1 MMGGQQEADEK
12 RDETTM
18 VNEQE
23 LEIAGRGWV
32 GRHLLDLE
40 EKSPDAL
47 RALLRTA
54 TLFKDAQD
62 TTYASLL
69 RGKVVCNLFFEDSTR
84 TRTSFSLA
92 ARKLGANVVEFTSR
106 GSSISK
112 GESFVDTARNLEA
125 LGADIVVVRHKTSGT
140 PHLLTKHLQA
150 CVVNAGDGAHEHP
163 TQGLLDIMTILD
175 VKKKIEGLRVCLV
188 GDISHSR
195 VARSNIWGLRKLGAE
210 VVVCGPRTLIPR
222 SISNL
227 GVEVNY
233 DLDEVIPHCDVINI
247 LRIQFER
254 QRTGLFPSI
263 REYRHLFCVDP
274 RRMALAKPDVLI
286 LAPGPINRG
295 VEISPE
301 VADGPNSRILDQ
313 VSNGLAVRMA
323 TLYLTVQ
330 QPKPAEAA

>member
-1 MMGGQQEADEK
+1 MPQEAVFSSGVDG
-12 RDETTM
+12 M
-18 VNEQE
+18 VDSKD
-23 LEIAGRGWV
+23 LSRAGIGWV

-40 EKSPDAL
+40 EKPPEAIQ
-47 RALLRTA
+47 AILRTA
-54 TLFKDAQD
+54 SCFKEDRDLEWSQI
-62 TTYASLL
+62 L

-106 GSSISK
+106 GSSMSK

-125 LGADIVVVRHKTSGT
+125 LGADAVVVRHHTPGT
-140 PHLLTKHLQA
+140 PHLLTKHLRA
-150 CVVNAGDGAHEHP
+150 SVINAGDGAHEHP
-163 TQGLLDIMTILD
+163 TQGLLDMLTILE
-175 VKKKIEGLRVCLV
+175 VKKRVDGLKVCLV

-195 VARSNIWGLRKLGAE
+195 VARSNIWGLKKLGAQ
-210 VVVCGPRTLIPR
+210 VVVCGPKTLIPPQ
-222 SISNL
+222 ISHL
-227 GVEVNY
+227 GVQISH
-233 DLDEVIPHCDVINI
+233 DLDEVIPECDVINI

-263 REYRHLFCVDP
+263 REYRHLFCVDA

-313 VSNGLAVRMA
+313 VTNGLVVRMA
-323 TLYLTVQ
+323 GLYLTMG
-330 QPKPAEAA
+330 QPRPTEGSP